1 MNAARTPVTTAL
13 IIAIMVV
20 FVGELFSGLPLAGV
34 RSVHTPLLHRMGAI
48 TPTLFQDGELWRL
61 VTATFVHIGLLH
73 LLLNLWAL
81 FQLGSVFEAMFG
93 SVRFLVTY
101 FTAGIIASAASA
113 FFTQGTSA
121 GASGAIFGILGAL
134 ILSIRRSPLWRHQ
147 AWARGLI
154 QQLIGWAVLNIIIG
168 FTPGIDNAAHIGG
181 FVAGLVLGLI
191 PHRVP
196 PPPPQGM
203 IVDTEAREGGTSS
216 RVSEAPDADPDS
228 RTEPR

>member
-1 MNAARTPVTTAL
+1 LNVARAPVTTAL
-13 IIAIMVV
+13 MIAIVVV
-20 FVGELFSGLPLAGV
+20 FVGELFSGIPLAGV
-34 RSVHTPLLHRMGAI
+34 REVHTSLLHRMGAI

-93 SVRFLVTY
+93 SMRFLITY

-134 ILSIRRSPLWRHQ
+134 IISIRRSPLWRHQ

-154 QQLIGWAVLNIIIG
+154 QQLIGWAALNIIIG

-181 FVAGLVLGLI
+181 FIAGLILGFI

-203 IVDTEAREGGTSS
+203 IVDAEAGSAETTG
-216 RVSEAPDADPDS
+216 EL
-228 RTEPR
+228 